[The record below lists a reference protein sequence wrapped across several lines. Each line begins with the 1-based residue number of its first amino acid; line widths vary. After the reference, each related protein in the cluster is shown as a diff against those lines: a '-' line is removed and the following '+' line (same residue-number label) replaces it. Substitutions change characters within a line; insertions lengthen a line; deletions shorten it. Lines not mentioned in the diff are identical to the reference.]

1 MVTDRCYML
10 NQLLWKELV
19 PFDSKQS
26 KVCVHCAEYPMSAI
40 LNCVYIEV
48 AELCTYIFFFSL

>member
-10 NQLLWKELV
+10 NQLLWKDLV

-26 KVCVHCAEYPMSAI
+26 KVCVHCAEYPM

-48 AELCTYIFFFSL
+48 AEL

>member
-1 MVTDRCYML
+1 MVMDRCYML

-26 KVCVHCAEYPMSAI
+26 KVCVHCAEYPM

-48 AELCTYIFFFSL
+48 AEL